1 MSSAGSSALSGAASG
16 ASTGFA
22 MGGPWGAAIGGAVGL
37 VGGFL
42 GGKKMDAAA
51 KEAKRERKL
60 YGEQQMAMNKELY
73 DQERKIMR
81 PIKER
86 LGAEAMSSEPL
97 DYAQISGRIRENY
110 ANALRRIN
118 ETSGIG
124 AARSQSARL
133 KMATELAGAYG
144 QGLTNRRNLGLT
156 LMSKDQTATYAN
168 QLGRSYE
175 NMAEVARQE
184 QAAYEQSAAQ
194 NWQAAASGLG
204 QLAYGVSGMMGGG
217 TNQPMTKAGATFNVG
232 QVANS
237 TPTYGGGLNTLS
249 VTPGLSGGGYAGLPK
264 LG

>member
-16 ASTGFA
+16 ASAGAAF
-22 MGGPWGAAIGGAVGL
+22 GPWGAAIGGAVGL

-97 DYAQISGRIRENY
+97 DYAQTSQRIRENY
-110 ANALRRIN
+110 ASALRRIN
-118 ETSGIG
+118 ETSGLG
-124 AARSQSARL
+124 AARAQGARL
-133 KMATELAGAYG
+133 KMAGELAGAYQ
-144 QGLTNRRNLGLT
+144 QGLANRRNLGLT
-156 LMSKDQTATYAN
+156 LMNKDQTATYAGA
-168 QLGRSYE
+168 LGRSYDNMSDIAYSEQLANERAAKE
-175 NMAEVARQE
+175 NW
-184 QAAYEQSAAQ
+184 QSAV
-194 NWQAAASGLG
+194 SGLG
-204 QLAYGVSGMMGGG
+204 QLVYGVGGMMGGG
-217 TNQPMTKAGATFNVG
+217 GNQPMAQAGATFTGG
-232 QVANS
+232 QVATS
-237 TPTYGGGLNTLS
+237 TPTYGGGLNTVS
-249 VTPGLSGGGYAGLPK
+249 ITPGLSGGGYAGLPK

>member
-16 ASTGFA
+16 ASTGSAF
-22 MGGPWGAAIGGAVGL
+22 GPWGAAIGGAVGL

-51 KEAKRERKL
+51 KEAERERKL

-156 LMSKDQTATYAN
+156 LMSQDQTATYAN

-175 NMAEVARQE
+175 NMAEAARQE

-217 TNQPMTKAGATFNVG
+217 TNQPMTKAGATFTVG

-237 TPTYGGGLNTLS
+237 TPTYGGGLNTVS
-249 VTPGLSGGGYAGLPK
+249 ITPGLSGGGYAGLPK